1 MWHTRGKKNMSNVG
15 LMKDNERSWGIDLI
29 SQINTYALVKEKGSI
44 IQYAGGEMSLAK
56 SSGSLFPDVMLFAD
70 RAKTQVLHG
79 WELKYPNTDI
89 NDREFYDNA
98 RQKAELLGVNS
109 FVLWNASIARLFVK
123 DENSEKYSML
133 KEWDELSYIKTRAD
147 VAYNMGEIQN
157 LLTTILEDLN
167 YFFNNGVLKTERVI
181 SSVSGEHITEF
192 ILKNVQDCANSLKKG
207 ALSDADFNDQIILW
221 WEAEKEAYGK
231 KGDKWIEIS
240 KLAIISLMNK
250 IIFANILKKYYSD
263 ATIVDKLL
271 ENIGINECL
280 NLFKDITD
288 KCDFYNIFEEKP
300 GERYI
305 DGMTLDMLIDFNK
318 YLVDL
323 DFTNYD
329 DELLGALL
337 SQIVARSKRR
347 VVGQFSTP
355 KELAMFLVGMTMRN
369 KMGNVVDPCC
379 GIGTIVKSAYD
390 LKVNAGITPREALN
404 QVWAGDKFRYP
415 LQFAMLALTSP
426 QNMGQQINIYKE
438 DVFNINPGQKIQ
450 IHSSVVNAVEEVDY
464 QLFDTIVSNLP
475 FVQQETLQ
483 ELNVSAIQFI
493 NTINEKFNGRSDLYT
508 YITLKIE
515 QLLKVEGRAGVIISN
530 SWLGTEFG
538 DKFFE
543 EMAQRYNIEYIIT
556 SGKGRWFKNA
566 DVVTN
571 ILVLSKA
578 QNISNQEI
586 RFVVIQD
593 DLRSIVSD
601 ENNIV
606 QVDKVESL
614 VAKVRNN
621 ISSDLFS
628 IYKYSQEEIKELQ
641 EIGIVKNAL
650 FADASWLLSIKD
662 RFKPLTEFFSV
673 KRGERRGWNNL
684 FYPQNHNIDKE
695 YLVPVMKKLDT
706 SSYLMNLE
714 ASVEGFCCSRSIE
727 ELQVLGHNNTI
738 KWIEQFENITNGTGR
753 LLPEALAKTGIH
765 WYEMPLNKTF
775 EVGLLINPDERLFF
789 SKASYPVFFDQRLTG
804 LKRQSEKYSLELLM
818 ALMNSIVGLYFIE
831 AIGFGRGLGVLDL
844 NKNKVE
850 KNFKVLNPE
859 YIDESRQKII
869 IDLYKNVEIR
879 EVRPLLEELEMPD
892 REEFDKAVLKEFG
905 IEEYYD
911 AIKGSLIQI
920 FKIRKAV
927 NTTIGR

>member
-1 MWHTRGKKNMSNVG
+1 MNNVG
-15 LMKDNERSWGIDLI
+15 LTRDNERSWGIDLI
-29 SQINTYALVKEKGSI
+29 SQINTYALVREKESV

-56 SSGSLFPDVMLFAD
+56 GTGSLFPDVMLFSD
-70 RAKTQVLHG
+70 RAKTKVLHG

-109 FVLWNASIARLFVK
+109 FLLWNASIARLFVK
-123 DENSEKYSML
+123 NEDSGKYNML

-147 VAYNMGEIQN
+147 VAYHMGEIQN
-157 LLTTILEDLN
+157 LLTSILEDLN
-167 YFFNNGVLKTERVI
+167 YFFNNGVLKVERII
-181 SSVSGEHITEF
+181 SSVSGEYITEF
-192 ILKNVQDCANSLKKG
+192 ILKNVQECARSLKRG
-207 ALSDADFNDQIILW
+207 AVSDSDFNDQVILW
-221 WEAEKEAYGK
+221 WEAEKETYGK
-231 KGDKWIEIS
+231 KSDKWIEMS

-250 IIFANILKKYYSD
+250 IIFANILKKYYASAKVID
-263 ATIVDKLL
+263 TLI
-271 ENIGINECL
+271 ENFNIDECL

-305 DGMTLDMLIDFNK
+305 DSVTLSMLLDFNK

-329 DELLGALL
+329 DELLGTLL
-337 SQIVARSKRR
+337 SQIVTRSKRK
-347 VVGQFSTP
+347 VAGQFSTP
-355 KELAMFLVGMTMRN
+355 KELAMFLVGMTMKN
-369 KMGNVVDPCC
+369 KKGNVVDPCC
-379 GIGTIVKSAYD
+379 GTGTIVKSAYD
-390 LKVNAGITPREALN
+390 LKVNAGIEPSEALQ

-438 DVFNINPGQKIQ
+438 DVFNVNPGQKIQ
-450 IHSSVVNAVEEVDY
+450 MHNSAKNIVEDIEY

-483 ELNVSAIQFI
+483 ELNASAIQFI
-493 NTINEKFNGRSDLYT
+493 NTIDESFNGRSDLYT
-508 YITLKIE
+508 YIILKIE
-515 QLLKVEGRAGVIISN
+515 KLLKVEGRAGVIISN

-538 DKFFE
+538 DKFFDE
-543 EMAQRYNIEYIIT
+543 LIHRYNIEYIIT

-571 ILVLSKA
+571 ILILSKA
-578 QNISNQEI
+578 SNITNKEI
-586 RFVVIQD
+586 KFVVIQD

-601 ENNIV
+601 ENNVV
-606 QVDKVESL
+606 QTDKVESL
-614 VAKVRNN
+614 VAKIRSNVR
-621 ISSDLFS
+621 SELFS
-628 IYKYSQEEIKELQ
+628 IYKYSYQEIKDLQ

-650 FADASWLLSIKD
+650 FANAGWLLSIKD
-662 RFKPLTEFFSV
+662 RLQPLSEFFDV
-673 KRGERRGWNNL
+673 KRGERRGWNDL

-714 ASVEGFCCSRSIE
+714 ASIEGFCCSRSMD
-727 ELQVLGHNNTI
+727 ELTELGHRGTI
-738 KWIEQFENITNGTGR
+738 QWIEQFQNITNGTGIV
-753 LLPEALAKTGIH
+753 LPRALAKKGIH
-765 WYEMPLNKTF
+765 WYKMPLSKTF

-789 SKASYPVFFDQRLTG
+789 SKAPYPVFFDQRLTG
-804 LKRQSEKYSLELLM
+804 LKRKSDKYNLDLLM

-850 KNFKVLNPE
+850 KNFKILSPN
-859 YIDESRQKII
+859 YIAESWQEVI
-869 IDLYKNVEIR
+869 IDLYKKVEIR
-879 EVRPLLEELEMPD
+879 NVKPLLQELQMKD
-892 REEFDKAVLKEFG
+892 REEYDKAVLKAFG

-911 AIKGSLIQI
+911 TIKQSLIQI

-927 NTTIGR
+927 NITIGR

>member
-1 MWHTRGKKNMSNVG
+1 MNNAG

-29 SQINTYALVKEKGSI
+29 SQINTYALVREKESI

-56 SSGSLFPDVMLFAD
+56 SSGSLFPDIMLFAD

-123 DENSEKYSML
+123 NENSEKYSML

-147 VAYNMGEIQN
+147 VAYHMGEIQN

-181 SSVSGEHITEF
+181 SSVSGEYITEF
-192 ILKNVQDCANSLKKG
+192 ILKNVQECAKSLKKG
-207 ALSDADFNDQIILW
+207 ALSDADFNDQVILW

-231 KGDKWIEIS
+231 KGDKWIEMS

-250 IIFANILKKYYSD
+250 IIFANILKKYYAD
-263 ATIVDKLL
+263 AKLIDTL
-271 ENIGINECL
+271 IESIGIEECL

-300 GERYI
+300 GEKYI
-305 DGMTLDMLIDFNK
+305 DGVTLNMLIDFNK

-329 DELLGALL
+329 DKLLGTLL
-337 SQIVARSKRR
+337 SQIVTRSKRK
-347 VVGQFSTP
+347 VAGQFSTP
-355 KELAMFLVGMTMRN
+355 KELAMFLVAMTMKN

-379 GIGTIVKSAYD
+379 GTGTIVKSAYD
-390 LKVNAGITPREALN
+390 LKVNAGITPSEALK

-438 DVFNINPGQKIQ
+438 DVFNVNPGQKIQ
-450 IHSSVVNAVEEVDY
+450 IHSSSVNTVEEIDY

-483 ELNVSAIQFI
+483 ELNASAIQFI
-493 NTINEKFNGRSDLYT
+493 NTVNEKFNGRSDLYT

-515 QLLKVEGRAGVIISN
+515 QLLKIGGRAGVIISN

-538 DKFFE
+538 DKFFDE
-543 EMAQRYNIEYIIT
+543 LTHRYNIEYIIT

-571 ILVLSKA
+571 ILILSKS

-586 RFVVIQD
+586 KFVVIQD

-601 ENNIV
+601 ENNVV
-606 QVDKVESL
+606 QVDKVESI
-614 VAKVRNN
+614 VAKIRSNMH
-621 ISSDLFS
+621 SDLFS
-628 IYKYSQEEIKELQ
+628 IYKYSHQEIKELQ
-641 EIGIVKNAL
+641 ETGIVKNAL
-650 FADASWLLSIKD
+650 FANASWLLSIKD
-662 RFKPLTEFFSV
+662 KLQPLTKFFEV
-673 KRGERRGWNNL
+673 KRGERRGWNDL

-706 SSYLMNLE
+706 SSYLMNLG
-714 ASVEGFCCSRSIE
+714 ASIEGFCCNKSIE
-727 ELQVLGHNNTI
+727 ELKALGHKNTVE
-738 KWIEQFENITNGTGR
+738 WIEQFQNITNGTGI
-753 LLPEALAKTGIH
+753 LLPKALAKKGVY

-789 SKASYPVFFDQRLTG
+789 SKAPYPVFFDQRLTG
-804 LKRQSEKYSLELLM
+804 LKRKSKKYNLDVLM

-850 KNFKVLNPE
+850 KNFKILNPD
-859 YIDESRQKII
+859 YITENGQKTIM
-869 IDLYKNVEIR
+869 DLYKKIEIR
-879 EVRPLLEELEMPD
+879 DVRPLLEELQMKD
-892 REEFDKAVLKEFG
+892 REEFDKAVLQEFG

-911 AIKGSLIQI
+911 VIKESLIQI

>member
-1 MWHTRGKKNMSNVG
+1 MSNVG

-29 SQINTYALVKEKGSI
+29 SQINAYALVREKESI

-56 SSGSLFPDVMLFAD
+56 SSGSLFPDIMLFAD

-109 FVLWNASIARLFVK
+109 FILWNASIARLFIK
-123 DENSEKYSML
+123 DENSDKYNML
-133 KEWDELSYIKTRAD
+133 KEWSELSYIKTRTD
-147 VAYNMGEIQN
+147 VAFHMGEIQN
-157 LLTTILEDLN
+157 LLTTILTDLN

-181 SSVSGEHITEF
+181 SSVSGEYITEF
-192 ILKNVQDCANSLKKG
+192 ILKNVQECAKSLKKG
-207 ALSDADFNDQIILW
+207 ALCDADFNDQVILW

-231 KGDKWIEIS
+231 KSDKWIEMS

-263 ATIVDKLL
+263 AKIIDMLVEST
-271 ENIGINECL
+271 GISECL
-280 NLFKDITD
+280 HLFKDISN

-305 DGMTLDMLIDFNK
+305 DETTLNMLIDFNK
-318 YLVDL
+318 YLVGL

-329 DELLGALL
+329 DELLGTLL
-337 SQIVARSKRR
+337 SQIVTRSKRK
-347 VVGQFSTP
+347 VAGQFSTP

-379 GIGTIVKSAYD
+379 GTGTIVKAAYD
-390 LKVNAGITPREALN
+390 LKVNAGIAANEALN

-438 DVFNINPGQKIQ
+438 DVFNLNQGQKIQ
-450 IHSSVVNAVEEVDY
+450 IHSSTVNEVQEVEYE
-464 QLFDTIVSNLP
+464 LFDTIVSNLP

-483 ELNVSAIQFI
+483 ELNASAIQFI
-493 NTINEKFNGRSDLYT
+493 NTVNEKFNGRSDLYT

-515 QLLKVEGRAGVIISN
+515 QLLKIGGRAGLIISN

-543 EMAQRYNIEYIIT
+543 ELANRYNIEYIIT

-571 ILVLSKA
+571 ILILSKSEI
-578 QNISNQEI
+578 ISNQEI
-586 RFVVIQD
+586 KFVVVQD
-593 DLRSIVSD
+593 ALRNIVSD

-606 QVDKVESL
+606 REDKVESL
-614 VAKVRNN
+614 VAKIRNN
-621 ISSDLFS
+621 MDSELFTV
-628 IYKYSQEEIKELQ
+628 YKYSLQQIKELQ
-641 EIGIVKNAL
+641 AIGIVKNAL

-662 RFKPLTEFFSV
+662 KLKPLTEFFNV
-673 KRGERRGWNNL
+673 KRGERRGWNAL

-695 YLVPVMKKLDT
+695 YLVAVMKKLDT
-706 SSYLMNLE
+706 SSYLMNLG
-714 ASVEGFCCSRSIE
+714 ASIEGFCCDKSIE
-727 ELQVLGHNNTI
+727 ELKVLGHTNTI
-738 KWIEQFENITNGTGR
+738 EWIERFENMTNETGK
-753 LLPEALAKTGIH
+753 LLPEALARNGIH

-789 SKASYPVFFDQRLTG
+789 SKAPYPVFFDQRLTG
-804 LKRQSEKYSLELLM
+804 LKRKSQKYELDLLM

-850 KNFKVLNPE
+850 KNFKILNPK
-859 YIDESRQKII
+859 YINESAQKII
-869 IDLYKNVEIR
+869 IDLYKKVEKR
-879 EVRPLLEELEMPD
+879 EVRPLLEELEMKD
-892 REEFDKAVLKEFG
+892 REEFDKAVMRAFG
-905 IEEYYD
+905 IDEYYD

-920 FKIRKAV
+920 YKIRKAV
-927 NTTIGR
+927 NTTLGR